1 MNENKNIIEK
11 LDMIIKLLAMNQIK
25 GKDVGEQIIF
35 LSKLGIANKDVADML
50 EKSQNTVNA
59 TLSQYR
65 KKKNEWKF
73 TRIQ

>member
-1 MNENKNIIEK
+1 MIENKIIVEK
-11 LDMIIKLLAMNQIK
+11 LDVIIRLLALAQIK

-35 LSKLGIANKDVADML
+35 LSKLGVANKDIAEIL

-65 KKKNEWKF
+65 RKKIGKEE
-73 TRIQ
+73 